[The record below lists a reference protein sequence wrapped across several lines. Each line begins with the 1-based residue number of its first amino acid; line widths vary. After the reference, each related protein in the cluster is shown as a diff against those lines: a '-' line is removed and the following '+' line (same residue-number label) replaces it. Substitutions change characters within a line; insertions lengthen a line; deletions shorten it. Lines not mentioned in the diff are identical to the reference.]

1 MIRAV
6 TGLLA
11 VGLAFAVVALLNPTP
26 QPLNERTPLST
37 AVTAADLPVGCP
49 GWLQLPVGDAGDG
62 QGGVAPG
69 AGEVLRTVLVSGG
82 GQADQIGA
90 AFASDADEAVEVER
104 VGVGDLAGL
113 AAATCARPREDS
125 WLVGGSTQLGSSARL
140 VLVNPT
146 GLTTDVV
153 ATIFGPTGQI
163 AQPIIVSM
171 GARSVE
177 SVLLEGV
184 AAELATLVVHVKA
197 SGVGVVAAIQDSR
210 LDGFIP
216 AGSDW
221 ITAGAEP
228 GTTVVLPGVGP
239 SDPDGD
245 GGPASVRLM
254 APDGAT
260 VSLSLVSVDGS
271 QPWPGVGS
279 IRLGAGVP
287 VDVDVPASAM
297 ATVIVHSDRPVVA
310 AAISSVARPAE
321 EGLEGSIARDFA
333 WVVGQDP
340 TSGTSLSL
348 VVPPYRVTA
357 VVYSGSGGT
366 FRLVDPRTGAVLTQ
380 KAVGGGTTTEIPVDI
395 QPGTTVVADGN
406 VTWVL
411 RVADDPGFVTAV
423 QPVDVHVYPTTVVV
437 VPAPYV
443 P

>member
-210 LDGFIP
+210 LDGSSRL
-216 AGSDW
+216 AATGSPQ
-221 ITAGAEP
+221 GRSQGPRSFCP
-228 GTTVVLPGVGP
+228 GSARATPMGMADRRP
-239 SDPDGD
+239 S
-245 GGPASVRLM
+245 A
-254 APDGAT
+254 
-260 VSLSLVSVDGS
+260 
-271 QPWPGVGS
+271 
-279 IRLGAGVP
+279 
-287 VDVDVPASAM
+287 
-297 ATVIVHSDRPVVA
+297 
-310 AAISSVARPAE
+310 
-321 EGLEGSIARDFA
+321 
-333 WVVGQDP
+333 
-340 TSGTSLSL
+340 
-348 VVPPYRVTA
+348 
-357 VVYSGSGGT
+357 
-366 FRLVDPRTGAVLTQ
+366 
-380 KAVGGGTTTEIPVDI
+380 
-395 QPGTTVVADGN
+395 
-406 VTWVL
+406 
-411 RVADDPGFVTAV
+411 
-423 QPVDVHVYPTTVVV
+423 
-437 VPAPYV
+437 
-443 P
+443 